1 MEANSQR
8 HILSVL
14 RPEESSPPTHLIGDS
29 LQPHSKKND
38 IVST

>member
-14 RPEESSPPTHLIGDS
+14 RPEESSAPTHLIGDS
-29 LQPHSKKND
+29 LQPYSRKNLF
-38 IVST
+38 VSV